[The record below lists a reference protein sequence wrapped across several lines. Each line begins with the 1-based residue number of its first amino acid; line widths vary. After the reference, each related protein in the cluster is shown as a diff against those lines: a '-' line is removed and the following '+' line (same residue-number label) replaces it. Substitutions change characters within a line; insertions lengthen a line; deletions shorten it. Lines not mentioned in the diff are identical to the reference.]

1 MDSVG
6 AEQKQLALA
15 MQDQLRALSGN
26 IFTEHALSEQ
36 ISDLREVKATIRERL
51 QITESS
57 LADARREVETLRLRD
72 QQQSQ
77 KIMALE
83 NVAARAK
90 SPTAETSQAF
100 LRIQEL
106 DSRNRDLQ
114 TEIVTLKKEAA
125 ETSGQLQH
133 HSFTARET
141 TERLATTQRQLETT
155 CEEVTRL
162 REEMSASEKNVIIEQ
177 EQLRKELS
185 KAANSQLAGMQ
196 SEHMNAIQHLGLEKS
211 QAEEKLKSVTRE
223 VNMLKAGKE
232 NSNKEISRLQAL
244 LKGAQNE
251 TEAVA
256 GTEKALQLHIKEMET
271 RMHENN
277 DEYSDTQARLN
288 KAINQIKA
296 KDLEI
301 EKLKSV
307 TGEVDMLEAGK
318 ESSRKEIS
326 QLQALLKGA
335 QNEKEAIVG
344 TKKALQLHITEM
356 ETRMHEKNNE
366 YSNIQARLNKAINQL
381 KAKDLEIVALQTKQ
395 GLRSSS
401 SRAVEQSPSTGGA
414 QPIRNRDAQH
424 RDSPHMSNHQ
434 TPSAR
439 PTDRQRSNSFTN
451 RPAVIEDSQ
460 PADKPAFVSLDEIM
474 LDDPFAAYAQGG
486 SQGGSQAIAGDDL
499 SHLFPST
506 PGPVS
511 RTKELEYSRNTVFRS
526 TLVSETQRTQHE
538 SLRRST
544 PRTSSQTADKSHSQS
559 QSQTHTRTNH
569 NHAIPKPSAPTP
581 SSKVHSVSQHTN
593 VASSQRD
600 VSITR
605 ESTQPQG
612 SVKDPRQVKRNAA
625 AAGFNDTDS
634 YAQPSKMQKAE
645 PKKQAKARGPV
656 IEDSQSPL
664 LNGRSR
670 KMMRR
675 KSSGPKSKALTSG
688 FWTLLKEL
696 VLVDKYALRFAQD

>member
-36 ISDLREVKATIRERL
+36 ISDLREMKATIRERL

-90 SPTAETSQAF
+90 SPTADTSQAL

-114 TEIVTLKKEAA
+114 TEIVTLNKEAA
-125 ETSGQLQH
+125 EISCQFQH
-133 HSFTARET
+133 DSVTARET
-141 TERLATTQRQLETT
+141 TERLATAQRQLETT
-155 CEEVTRL
+155 REEVTRL
-162 REEMSASEKNVIIEQ
+162 QEEMSASEKKVIVER

-196 SEHMNAIQHLGLEKS
+196 SEHMNAIQQLRLEKS

-223 VNMLKAGKE
+223 VNMMKAGKE
-232 NSNKEISRLQAL
+232 NSSKEISRLQAL
-244 LKGAQNE
+244 LKDTQNE
-251 TEAVA
+251 TEAVV

-271 RMHENN
+271 RMHEKNS
-277 DEYSDTQARLN
+277 EYSNTQASLN
-288 KAINQIKA
+288 KAIKQIKA

-335 QNEKEAIVG
+335 QNEKEAVLG
-344 TKKALQLHITEM
+344 TKQALQLHITEM

-366 YSNIQARLNKAINQL
+366 YSNIQARLNKAINQV
-381 KAKDLEIVALQTKQ
+381 KAKDLEIIALQTKQ

-401 SRAVEQSPSTGGA
+401 SRAVEKSPSTGGA

-434 TPSAR
+434 TPSVR
-439 PTDRQRSNSFTN
+439 PADRQRSNNFTN
-451 RPAVIEDSQ
+451 RAAVIEDSQ

-486 SQGGSQAIAGDDL
+486 SQTMAGDDL

-511 RTKELEYSRNTVFRS
+511 RTKDFEYSRNTVFRS

-544 PRTSSQTADKSHSQS
+544 PHTSSQTADESHSQS
-559 QSQTHTRTNH
+559 QSQTHARTKH
-569 NHAIPKPSAPTP
+569 NHAIPRPSAPTP
-581 SSKVHSVSQHTN
+581 SSKVTSGLQHTN

-605 ESTQPQG
+605 ESTQLQG
-612 SVKDPRQVKRNAA
+612 SIKDPRQLKRNAA

-634 YAQPSKMQKAE
+634 HAQPSKMQKAE

-675 KSSGPKSKALTSG
+675 KSSGSKSEALISG

-696 VLVDKYALRFAQD
+696 VLADKYALRFAQD

>member
-1 MDSVG
+1 MKSVG
-6 AEQKQLALA
+6 VEQKQLALA

-26 IFTEHALSEQ
+26 IFTEQALSEQ

-57 LADARREVETLRLRD
+57 LADARREVQTLRLRD
-72 QQQSQ
+72 QEQSQ
-77 KIMALE
+77 KIMVLE

-90 SPTAETSQAF
+90 SPTAEASQAL

-114 TEIVTLKKEAA
+114 TEIVTLNKEAA
-125 ETSGQLQH
+125 ETSGQLQR
-133 HSFTARET
+133 HSVTAREM

-155 CEEVTRL
+155 REEVTRL
-162 REEMSASEKNVIIEQ
+162 REEMLASEKKVIIER

-185 KAANSQLAGMQ
+185 KAANSQLSGMQ
-196 SEHMNAIQHLGLEKS
+196 SEHMNAIQQLRVEKS

-232 NSNKEISRLQAL
+232 NSSKEISRLQAL

-251 TEAVA
+251 TEAVV

-271 RMHENN
+271 RMHEKNN
-277 DEYSDTQARLN
+277 EYSDIQARLN
-288 KAINQIKA
+288 KVINQVKA

-301 EKLKSV
+301 I
-307 TGEVDMLEAGK
+307 AF
-318 ESSRKEIS
+318 
-326 QLQALLKGA
+326 
-335 QNEKEAIVG
+335 
-344 TKKALQLHITEM
+344 
-356 ETRMHEKNNE
+356 
-366 YSNIQARLNKAINQL
+366 
-381 KAKDLEIVALQTKQ
+381 QTKQ
-395 GLRSSS
+395 ALRPNS
-401 SRAVEQSPSTGGA
+401 SRAVEQSPLTGGA
-414 QPIRNRDAQH
+414 QSIRNRDAQH
-424 RDSPHMSNHQ
+424 RDSQHVSNHQ
-434 TPSAR
+434 TPSVR
-439 PTDRQRSNSFTN
+439 PADRQRSNSFTI

-486 SQGGSQAIAGDDL
+486 SQTIAGDDL

-511 RTKELEYSRNTVFRS
+511 RTKELEYSRNRVFRS

-544 PRTSSQTADKSHSQS
+544 PHTSSQTADKSHSQS
-559 QSQTHTRTNH
+559 QSQTHTRTRH
-569 NHAIPKPSAPTP
+569 SHAIPRPSAPTS
-581 SSKVHSVSQHTN
+581 SSKVTSGLHDTI
-593 VASSQRD
+593 VASSQIEA
-600 VSITR
+600 SISR
-605 ESTQPQG
+605 ESTQPHG
-612 SVKDPRQVKRNAA
+612 SIKDPRRVKRNAA
-625 AAGFNDTDS
+625 AAGLNDTDS
-634 YAQPSKMQKAE
+634 HTQPSKMQKAE
-645 PKKQAKARGPV
+645 PKKQARARGPV

-675 KSSGPKSKALTSG
+675 KSSGPKSEALMSG
-688 FWTLLKEL
+688 FWTLLKDL
-696 VLVDKYALRFAQD
+696 VLADKYALRFAQD

>member
-1 MDSVG
+1 MSSVG
-6 AEQKQLALA
+6 VEQKQLALA

-26 IFTEHALSEQ
+26 IFSEHALSEQ
-36 ISDLREVKATIRERL
+36 ISDLRELKATIRERL

-72 QQQSQ
+72 QEQSQ

-83 NVAARAK
+83 NIAARAK
-90 SPTAETSQAF
+90 SPIAEASQAL

-114 TEIVTLKKEAA
+114 TDIVTLNKEAT
-125 ETSGQLQH
+125 ETSGQLQR
-133 HSFTARET
+133 HSFTAREM
-141 TERLATTQRQLETT
+141 TERLATTQRQLDTT
-155 CEEVTRL
+155 REEVSRL
-162 REEMSASEKNVIIEQ
+162 REEMSASEKKVIIER

-185 KAANSQLAGMQ
+185 KTANSQLAGMQ
-196 SEHMNAIQHLGLEKS
+196 SEHMNAIQQLKLEKC
-211 QAEEKLKSVTRE
+211 QAEEKLKSKTRE
-223 VNMLKAGKE
+223 VNILKAGKE

-251 TEAVA
+251 TEAVV

-271 RMHENN
+271 RMHKKNN
-277 DEYSDTQARLN
+277 DYSDIQARLN
-288 KAINQIKA
+288 EAINQVKA

-307 TGEVDMLEAGK
+307 IGEVNILEAGK

-335 QNEKEAIVG
+335 QNEKEAVVG
-344 TKKALQLHITEM
+344 TKKALQLHIKEM
-356 ETRMHEKNNE
+356 EKRMHEKNNE
-366 YSNIQARLNKAINQL
+366 YSDIQARLNKAINQV
-381 KAKDLEIVALQTKQ
+381 KAKDLEIIALQTKQ
-395 GLRSSS
+395 ALRSSS
-401 SRAVEQSPSTGGA
+401 SRAVEQSPFTGGS
-414 QPIRNRDAQH
+414 QPIPNRDAQH
-424 RDSPHMSNHQ
+424 RDSQHVSNHQ
-434 TPSAR
+434 TPSVR
-439 PTDRQRSNSFTN
+439 PADRQYSKNLTD

-460 PADKPAFVSLDEIM
+460 PADKPAFVTLDEIM

-486 SQGGSQAIAGDDL
+486 SQTIAGDDL

-511 RTKELEYSRNTVFRS
+511 RTKELEYSRNTVFHS

-538 SLRRST
+538 SFRRST
-544 PRTSSQTADKSHSQS
+544 PHTSSQTADKSHSQS
-559 QSQTHTRTNH
+559 QSQTHTRIRH
-569 NHAIPKPSAPTP
+569 NQAIPRPSAQTP
-581 SSKVHSVSQHTN
+581 SSKVTSGLQHTN
-593 VASSQRD
+593 VASSQRE
-600 VSITR
+600 VSTTR
-605 ESTQPQG
+605 EPTQPQG
-612 SVKDPRQVKRNAA
+612 SIKDPRRVKRSAA

-634 YAQPSKMQKAE
+634 QAQPSKMQKAE
-645 PKKQAKARGPV
+645 PKKKAKARGPV

-664 LNGRSR
+664 LNGRSQ
-670 KMMRR
+670 KMIRR
-675 KSSGPKSKALTSG
+675 KSSGPKSEALLSG

-696 VLVDKYALRFAQD
+696 ILADKYALRFAQD